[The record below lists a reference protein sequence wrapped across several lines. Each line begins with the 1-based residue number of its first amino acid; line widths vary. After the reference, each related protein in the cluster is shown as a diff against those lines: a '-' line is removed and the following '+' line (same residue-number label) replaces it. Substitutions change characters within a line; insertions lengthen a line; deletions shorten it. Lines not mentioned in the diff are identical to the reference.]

1 MATPGK
7 GAARAAGRAARRI
20 RFNSQAARIADR
32 VARSVLIDPKALG
45 KVLKSDDILKHI
57 ETDFPAAYKR
67 MDNGLT
73 LAEDQV
79 TEIYHSIFAN
89 FGDEIAK
96 SIGLDATIRHRADRA
111 ERVRQQM
118 RLSTQELSAKKTNT
132 AWVAERTSLEDGG
145 RASLADSESSPEP
158 TPRKGDSRFTEPGQ
172 SLMSGEEASDARTR
186 ANEQFER
193 IRTGTQRPPRQ
204 SGPDRFRGTREGINP
219 EALKT
224 GADPAD
230 EGLRYAGRY
239 YYRDPETGKLFSEV
253 KDNLKT

>member
-1 MATPGK
+1 MIEAKRRGQPALIPFSTTSRHYSGDYDSEQDTENYEFDIEELTAPQLRKLIRKMRAGRVNSTDEEK
-7 GAARAAGRAARRI
+7 EEDIKKSRKNAKSSLSFAKRRRAKRTALRSRKTTCQKALARRRKTTKTKTTQTRMTDGNTWKRSARAAGRAARRI

-118 RLSTQELSAKKTNT
+118 RLSTQELSAKEK
-132 AWVAERTSLEDGG
+132 
-145 RASLADSESSPEP
+145 
-158 TPRKGDSRFTEPGQ
+158 
-172 SLMSGEEASDARTR
+172 
-186 ANEQFER
+186 
-193 IRTGTQRPPRQ
+193 
-204 SGPDRFRGTREGINP
+204 
-219 EALKT
+219 
-224 GADPAD
+224 
-230 EGLRYAGRY
+230 
-239 YYRDPETGKLFSEV
+239 
-253 KDNLKT
+253 